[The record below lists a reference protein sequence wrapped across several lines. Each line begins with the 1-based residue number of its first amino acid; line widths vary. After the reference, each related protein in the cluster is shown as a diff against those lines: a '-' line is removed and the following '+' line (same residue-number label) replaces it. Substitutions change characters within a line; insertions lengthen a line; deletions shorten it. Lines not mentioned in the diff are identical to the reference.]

1 MMSKTLVVA
10 TNNLH
15 KLAEFKA
22 ILGAAWHVKG
32 ARDVASGVSWD
43 ETGTTFLANARI
55 KINALRPL
63 SDGFILA
70 DDSGLCV
77 DALYGAP
84 GVQSSSFGGVEGDHP
99 RNVKALLAAMQDV
112 PFERRT
118 AYFYCLLLLSCPD
131 GQEFQFEGRCP
142 GVIAAAPTGGAG
154 FGYDPIFIPKGFD
167 ISMAEMTGSQKNIL
181 SHRGLATAKLVDF
194 LIASGR
200 R

>member
-1 MMSKTLVVA
+1 MSKTLVVA

-22 ILGAAWHVKG
+22 ILGATWHVKG

-77 DALYGAP
+77 DALY
-84 GVQSSSFGGVEGDHP
+84 GVEGDHP